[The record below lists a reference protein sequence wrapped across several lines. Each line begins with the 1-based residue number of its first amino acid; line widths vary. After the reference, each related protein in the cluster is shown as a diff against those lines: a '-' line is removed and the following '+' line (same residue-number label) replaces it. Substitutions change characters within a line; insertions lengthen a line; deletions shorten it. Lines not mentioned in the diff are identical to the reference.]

1 MTYPWY
7 LTQDEG
13 ILRKKF
19 QFIQKQEDDR
29 LREATSELVGKN
41 SAWSLGVSIKPFNDL
56 RNRYVN
62 IMPYEK
68 TRVHLNVLEGNDYIN
83 ASYVKVDVPHQSLS
97 PGYYIATQG
106 PTRHTYTQFWQMCYD
121 ECPSDNIVIVMVT
134 PLSEHGREKCYP
146 YWPQKDNDFE
156 KIDIPQIQCPTK
168 SDPLYKPEEM
178 STFPQG
184 LTIEFIEQKRYED
197 GQYTLTN
204 LRLVNNV
211 TNEFKTVH
219 HFYFDQWRDMSKP
232 QEIIPIM
239 QLCRHSHSLNSNGNP
254 IIVHCSAGVGRSGTF
269 IALDHLIHDTSDFA
283 ENGNG
288 VDDDEIY
295 TKDLIEQIVLQL
307 RSQRMKMVQM
317 NDQFRFIYHAGKYL
331 KDYIE

>member
-1 MTYPWY
+1 MTYTWY
-7 LTQDEG
+7 LVQDESV
-13 ILRKKF
+13 LRKKF
-19 QFIQKQEDDR
+19 QFIQHQEDER
-29 LREATSELVGKN
+29 LREATSMVSGN
-41 SAWSLGVSIKPFNDL
+41 DSNWSLGVSINPINDY

-68 TRVHLNVLEGNDYIN
+68 NRVHLNVLEGNDYIN
-83 ASYVKVDVPHQSLS
+83 ASYVKVDVPNQSLN

-106 PTRHTYTQFWQMCYD
+106 PTRNSYTQFWQMCYN

-134 PLSEHGREKCYP
+134 PLMEHGREKCYP
-146 YWPQKDNDFE
+146 YWPQKNS
-156 KIDIPQIQCPTK
+156 KLGNKRIDIPQVQSPSGSNNRDDT
-168 SDPLYKPEEM
+168 

-184 LTIEFIEQKRYED
+184 LTIEFIDETRYEN

-204 LRLVNNV
+204 LRLINNS

-219 HFYFDQWRDMSKP
+219 HFYFDQWQDMSKP

-254 IIVHCSAGVGRSGTF
+254 IVVHCSAGVGRSGTF
-269 IALDHLIHDTSDFA
+269 IALDHLIHDTRDFTEEHDDN
-283 ENGNG
+283 ENLT
-288 VDDDEIY
+288 Y
-295 TKDLIEQIVLQL
+295 SKDLIEQIVLQL

-317 NDQFRFIYHAGKYL
+317 SDQFRFIYHAGKYL
-331 KDYIE
+331 KNYLEK